1 MRREY
6 VMKVKAI
13 DGFVLG
19 VRHDYQM
26 LALDAFREMY
36 VLMNEVEIDSKK
48 LKVLE
53 DMYEEIVIGEWHT
66 SKSAERAQIPT
77 LDGKGTFK
85 NLNY

>member
-6 VMKVKAI
+6 IMKVKAI
-13 DGFVLG
+13 DGLVVG
-19 VRHDYQM
+19 VRHDRQM
-26 LALDAFREMY
+26 MALESFREMY
-36 VLMNEVEIDSKK
+36 VLMNEVEIDSNK
-48 LKVLE
+48 LKVLK